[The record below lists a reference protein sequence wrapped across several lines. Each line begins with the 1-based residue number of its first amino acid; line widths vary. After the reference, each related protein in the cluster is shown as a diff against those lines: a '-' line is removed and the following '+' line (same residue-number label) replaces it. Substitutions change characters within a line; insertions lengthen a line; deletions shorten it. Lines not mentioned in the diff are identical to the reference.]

1 MRLKSSRC
9 AVRAAITM
17 LLGLLCLP
25 VCARGQQDSL
35 ERAFAVPG
43 HGTLRLEVPA
53 MWQTTLSDTPEGGP
67 PTIQFAPISG
77 GGFLVLVTPMGLAP
91 AEESRHDPAANRQV
105 VEEWGA
111 ENLEG
116 AVEEDLPIFPIEGP
130 QASGYG
136 ARLTDSN
143 PGPDEFLMVT
153 FGAVTT
159 GGLRVVFTILT
170 HSADHPAIEQGL
182 AMIRGARHTGRMSAP
197 QPATEPWHPGPLAPP
212 GGSEAMSPEPSG
224 APAVSPTEAL
234 RRLTFPGR
242 DWSLIVDMPGF
253 EFTRKQT
260 LDDGKGIMAFGENS
274 QTRVLIRLL
283 IEEAAREGDQ
293 LACRKYYWKKVRR
306 KGAKKSDVRLSEREG
321 IALVEYL
328 IEEARG
334 FRVNQKNVNAYLSHD
349 GMWIDVHLSKVGYK
363 ESEWGLFE
371 EVLRSIRIAE

>member
-1 MRLKSSRC
+1 MSSRTNG
-9 AVRAAITM
+9 RDLTWIGFSM
-17 LLGLLCLP
+17 LSGLLGLCGIASAG
-25 VCARGQQDSL
+25 VDSL

-67 PTIQFAPISG
+67 PTIQFAAISG
-77 GGFLVLVTPMGLAP
+77 GGFLVLVTPMGLAS

-116 AVEEDLPIFPIEGP
+116 AVEEHLPIFPIEGP

-143 PGPDEFLMVT
+143 SGPDEFHMVT

-170 HSADHPAIEQGL
+170 HSADHPAIERGL

-224 APAVSPTEAL
+224 APAASPTEAL

-283 IEEAAREGDQ
+283 IEEAAREVTSLRVGSITGRRC
-293 LACRKYYWKKVRR
+293 AGRGRR
-306 KGAKKSDVRLSEREG
+306 KAMCGFQSEKG
-321 IALVEYL
+321 
-328 IEEARG
+328 
-334 FRVNQKNVNAYLSHD
+334 SP
-349 GMWIDVHLSKVGYK
+349 S
-363 ESEWGLFE
+363 S
-371 EVLRSIRIAE
+371 SI